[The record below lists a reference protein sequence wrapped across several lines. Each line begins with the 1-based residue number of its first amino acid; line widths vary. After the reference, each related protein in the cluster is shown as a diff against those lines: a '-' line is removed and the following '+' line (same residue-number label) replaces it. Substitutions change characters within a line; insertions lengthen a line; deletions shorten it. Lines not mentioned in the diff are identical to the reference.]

1 MFGLADLFEP
11 IEGSIVDSLSY
22 IEAKVEAGVIGT
34 SKYQHEL
41 ILFVLYLRNPQFW
54 VFAFQIVRIDER
66 SLMPEKLLT
75 GDKML
80 REKPDSFL
88 LYDLFV
94 LVIDGVPK
102 L

>member
-1 MFGLADLFEP
+1 MLGLADLFEP
-11 IEGSIVDSLSY
+11 IKGSIVDSLSY
-22 IEAKVEAGVIGT
+22 VEAKVKASMIGA

-41 ILFVLYLRNPQFW
+41 ILFVLYLRNPQLR
-54 VFAFQIVRIDER
+54 VFAFQIVRIDEC

-88 LYDLFV
+88 LYNFFV